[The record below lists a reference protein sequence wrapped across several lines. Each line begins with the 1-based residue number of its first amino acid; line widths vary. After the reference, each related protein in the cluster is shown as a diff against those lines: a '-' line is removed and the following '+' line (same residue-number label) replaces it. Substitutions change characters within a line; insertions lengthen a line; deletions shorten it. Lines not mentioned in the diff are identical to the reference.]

1 MNKNLQSLEWLTLKE
16 VKDRRKTIASHH
28 DYYTD
33 YIDSW
38 KQQQEALA
46 NNKRISE
53 DLKKIDIIIK
63 EMEEVEKELKER
75 GINAELRYSKGRMR
89 IVYQGRILFRNIKF
103 K

>member
-16 VKDRRKTIASHH
+16 VKARRKTIASHY

-53 DLKKIDIIIK
+53 DLKK
-63 EMEEVEKELKER
+63 
-75 GINAELRYSKGRMR
+75 
-89 IVYQGRILFRNIKF
+89 
-103 K
+103 

>member
-16 VKDRRKTIASHH
+16 VKARRKTIASYY
-28 DYYTD
+28 DNYTD

-53 DLKKIDIIIK
+53 DLKKIDVIIK

-75 GINAELRYSKGRMR
+75 GINAELRYSMGRMR
-89 IVYQGRILFRNIKF
+89 IVYQGRVLFRNIKF